1 MASNSIFWFR
11 RDLRLNDN
19 PALLAAMAEGEAIVP
34 DFILDPKLITTAGST

>member
-19 PALLAAMAEGEAIVP
+19 PALLAAMAEGEVIDQGMP
-34 DFILDPKLITTAGST
+34 IFCYQQF